1 MKKRKYSVVE
11 VILMAIVAIGLTLI
25 VGTLFGAI
33 VAYEVIDTFETSF
46 ATGVKIGIVSG
57 LIGGI
62 AVGHHAVED
71 FVN

>member
-1 MKKRKYSVVE
+1 MT
-11 VILMAIVAIGLTLI
+11 IVAIGLTLV

-33 VAYEVIDTFETSF
+33 VAYEVIDIFKVSLD
-46 ATGVKIGIVSG
+46 TGITIGIVSG

-62 AVGHHAVED
+62 AVGHHAIED